1 MNRMK
6 ALYPI
11 KLPKSSGDASEVA
24 RASEQVNEEHLN
36 DNFRTITSEL
46 VKLWEGGERQL
57 NIMSSRM
64 TETEVGLAATN
75 TIING
80 IQADVVTNTSAIA
93 QMPDAIASSVS
104 TTLEGYATLV
114 YVDGKTGALDTKFE
128 TATANIESSVAQY
141 ADKVEVQISTT
152 EAIGT
157 EVNKMTSWVR
167 IVTRDEVHDTNAGVI
182 IGDSQ
187 TITRLKAEAGAI
199 YFYRGDDTQAQW
211 NNALAGFDGDGSFKA
226 NAVHTK
232 SSLLDGKFDIDVVTA
247 NSVDFL
253 HITGRN

>member
-64 TETEVGLAATN
+64 TETETGLAATN

-80 IQADVVTNTSAIA
+80 IQADVATNTSAIV
-93 QMPDAIASSVS
+93 QMPDAISSAVS
-104 TTLEGYATLV
+104 TSLVGYATV
-114 YVDGKTGALDTKFE
+114 GYVDEETGAVASDLVS
-128 TATANIESSVAQY
+128 ATQTITSQITQYSNEVSVYHDQMTVIG
-141 ADKVEVQISTT
+141 DEVTT
-152 EAIGT
+152 
-157 EVNKMTSWVR
+157 MSSWVR
-167 IVTRDEVHDTNAGVI
+167 IIGPGQATNPGVI

-187 TITRLKAEAGAI
+187 NSTSLKAEASNL
-199 YFYRGDDTQAQW
+199 YFYKGDDTKAQW
-211 NNALAGFDGDGSFKA
+211 ANALAGFDAAGNFVA
-226 NAVHTK
+226 NAVHTE
-232 SSLLDGKFDIDVVTA
+232 STLLDGKFDIDVVTA

>member
-1 MNRMK
+1 MK

-64 TETEVGLAATN
+64 TETETGLAATN

-80 IQADVVTNTSAIA
+80 IQADVATNTTAIL
-93 QMPDAIASSVS
+93 QMPDAIMSSVS
-104 TTLEGYATLV
+104 TTLEGYATV
-114 YVDGKTGALDTKFE
+114 GYVDGETGELE
-128 TATANIESSVAQY
+128 TATQNLTSQITQVANDVSVNFNSIATIGG
-141 ADKVEVQISTT
+141 EVS
-152 EAIGT
+152 ELS
-157 EVNKMTSWVR
+157 SWVR
-167 IVTRDEVHDTNAGVI
+167 IIGQGAVTLPGVI
-182 IGDSQ
+182 IGASDNPTS
-187 TITRLKAEAGAI
+187 LKAEAGEL
-199 YFYRGDDTQAQW
+199 YFYKGDDTKAQW
-211 NNALAGFDGDGSFKA
+211 DNALAGFDAAGNFVA
-226 NAVHTK
+226 NAVHTE
-232 SSLLDGKFDIDVVTA
+232 STLLDGKFDIDVVTA

-253 HITGRN
+253 HITGRNT

>member
-64 TETEVGLAATN
+64 TETETGLAATN

-80 IQADVVTNTSAIA
+80 IQADVAENTSVIEQRAEAI
-93 QMPDAIASSVS
+93 MSSVS
-104 TTLEGYATLV
+104 TTLQGYAEV
-114 YVDGKTGALDTKFE
+114 SYVDQKTGAVASDLVS
-128 TATANIESSVAQY
+128 ATQNLTTQITQVSSGVSINSSS
-141 ADKVEVQISTT
+141 IST
-152 EAIGT
+152 IDG
-157 EVNKMTSWVR
+157 EVTAMSSWVR
-167 IVTRDEVHDTNAGVI
+167 IIGDDAVTDPGVI
-182 IGDSQ
+182 IGNSQ
-187 TITRLKAEAGAI
+187 TSTSLKAEADHL
-199 YFYRGDDTQAQW
+199 YFYDGEDTQAQW

-232 SSLLDGKFDIDVVTA
+232 STLLDGKFDIDVVTA

>member
-64 TETEVGLAATN
+64 TETETGLAATN

-80 IQADVVTNTSAIA
+80 IQADVATNTTAIL
-93 QMPDAIASSVS
+93 QMPDAIMSSVS
-104 TTLEGYATLV
+104 TTLEGYATV
-114 YVDGKTGALDTKFE
+114 GYVAGETGELK
-128 TATANIESSVAQY
+128 TATQNLTTQITQVSNGVSVNSSS
-141 ADKVEVQISTT
+141 IST
-152 EAIGT
+152 IGG
-157 EVNKMTSWVR
+157 EVTKMSSWVR
-167 IVTRDEVHDTNAGVI
+167 IIGTGAATAPGVI
-182 IGDSQ
+182 IGASDAGAS
-187 TITRLKAEAGAI
+187 LKAEAGAL
-199 YFYRGDDTQAQW
+199 YFFKGDESQANQA
-211 NNALAGFDGDGSFKA
+211 NKLAGFDAAGNFVAS
-226 NAVHTK
+226 AVHTE
-232 SSLLDGKFDIDVVTA
+232 STLLDGKFDIDVVTA

-253 HITGRN
+253 HITGRNT